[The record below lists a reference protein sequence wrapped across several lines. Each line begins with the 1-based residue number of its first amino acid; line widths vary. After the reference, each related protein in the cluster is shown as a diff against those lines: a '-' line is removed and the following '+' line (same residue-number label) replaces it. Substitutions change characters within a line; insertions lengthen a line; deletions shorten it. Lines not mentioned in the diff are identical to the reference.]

1 MMELLAIS
9 SIDGR
14 YKYQIKDLSDYFS
27 EYALIKYRL
36 YIETEYFIALCQVL
50 PELQGFDINIMKN
63 IHQNFNHKEAK
74 SVKQIERRTNHD
86 VKAVEYYIANKL
98 TELNLSQ
105 YKNYIHFGL
114 TSQDI
119 NNPANTL
126 QIMDCII
133 NVYQPLLNTVLQNLT
148 NISSQLSDVVML
160 AKTHGQ
166 PASPTV
172 LGKELYVFCERL
184 INEIQNLDNIKFS
197 TKFGGAVGN
206 FNAHHVAAPEVN
218 WSQFADDFIESM
230 GMYRHKYTTQI
241 DHYDNYAN
249 LFDVIRRINTILIDL
264 DQDIWLYISNN
275 YFKQKIKQG
284 EVGSSTMPHK
294 VNPIDFENSEGNLLL
309 ANTLLNFFSNKLP
322 ISRLQRDLTDST
334 TLRNVGTAFAHTLI
348 GFKSLLKGLNKLE
361 VNRDVINQ
369 DLAQNWVVVAEAI
382 QTILRRVGY
391 DGAYEAL
398 KEFTRN
404 NGQITQE
411 MMQQFITTL
420 QIDENT
426 RMRLMSITP
435 FNYYGNL

>member
-9 SIDGR
+9 PIDGR
-14 YKYQIKDLSDYFS
+14 YKYQVKELSDYFS

-133 NVYQPLLNTVLQNLT
+133 NVYQPILNTVLQNLT

-172 LGKELYVFCERL
+172 LGKELYVFCERI

-206 FNAHHVAAPEVN
+206 FNAHHVVAPEVN
-218 WSQFADDFIESM
+218 WIQFADSFIESM

-249 LFDVIRRINTILIDL
+249 LFDVVRRINTILIDL

-361 VNRDVINQ
+361 VNREVINK
-369 DLAQNWVVVAEAI
+369 DLEQNWVVVGEAI

>member
-9 SIDGR
+9 PIDGR
-14 YKYQIKDLSDYFS
+14 YKYQVKELSDYFS

-36 YIETEYFIALCQVL
+36 YIEIEYFIALCLVL
-50 PELQGFDINIMKN
+50 PELQEFDINIMKN
-63 IHQNFNHKEAK
+63 IYQNFNHKEAK
-74 SVKQIERRTNHD
+74 CIKQIERRTNHD

-98 TELNLSQ
+98 TEYNLQQ
-105 YKNYIHFGL
+105 YNNFIHFGL

-133 NVYQPLLNTVLQNLT
+133 NTYQPLLNSVLQNLT
-148 NISSQLSDVVML
+148 SISSQLYDVVML
-160 AKTHGQ
+160 SRTHGQ
-166 PASPTV
+166 PASPTI

-184 INEIQNLDNIKFS
+184 INEIENLDNIKFS

-206 FNAHHVAAPEVN
+206 FNAHYIAAPEVD
-218 WSQFADDFIESM
+218 WVQFSDKFMENM
-230 GMYRHKYTTQI
+230 GMYRHQYTTQI

-249 LFDVIRRINTILIDL
+249 LFDIIRRINTILIDL
-264 DQDIWLYISNN
+264 DQDIWLYISIN
-275 YFKQKIKQG
+275 YFKQKVKLG

-309 ANTLLNFFSNKLP
+309 ANALLNFFSNKLP

-334 TLRNVGTAFAHTLI
+334 TLRNVGTAFAHTII

-361 VNRDVINQ
+361 VNRIVINQ
-369 DLAQNWVVVAEAI
+369 DLTQNWVVVSEAI
-382 QTILRRVGY
+382 QTVLRRVGY

-398 KEFTRN
+398 KNFTRN
-404 NGQITQE
+404 NETITE
-411 MMQQFITTL
+411 ELMQQFIATL

-435 FNYYGNL
+435 FNYYGNV